1 MFPKILLLCGLD
13 QVSEQCHV
21 SLYWL
26 DCFCKADNR
35 MVSGSCKQSP
45 QAPINLLFSHI
56 SGMDKKR
63 HLHLQIMIVG
73 GGNCLGVMFFA
84 DMQLVRF
91 GGNGERSQ
99 FSVKTVELEV

>member
-1 MFPKILLLCGLD
+1 
-13 QVSEQCHV
+13 
-21 SLYWL
+21 
-26 DCFCKADNR
+26 

-63 HLHLQIMIVG
+63 HLHLQIMMLG
-73 GGNCLGVMFFA
+73 GKLSGVMFFA